1 MLFPNEIF
9 TKILVYCDDR
19 VEKRQKG
26 LLASCLGDVMSR
38 VENEWGEYLGYLV
51 DIEDSNRHWNYKLNL
66 DPPDSSD
73 VPDYGDVSITWWRG
87 VGGLIPLINIYD

>member
-9 TKILVYCDDR
+9 TKILGYCDDR
-19 VEKRQKG
+19 VEKRQRG

-38 VENEWGEYLGYLV
+38 VENEWMEYLGDLSRAHLV
-51 DIEDSNRHWNYKLNL
+51 DRHWNHKLNL
-66 DPPDSSD
+66 DPP
-73 VPDYGDVSITWWRG
+73 PDYGDPDYSDVSITWWRG